1 METMFA
7 KIEKW
12 HGMGLWGDGQV
23 RSAAEKGVLTPQ
35 QAQAILGG
43 AGKRETAGAAG
54 GNGAA

>member
-1 METMFA
+1 METMFE

-12 HGMGLWGDGQV
+12 YGMGLWGEGQV

-43 AGKRETAGAAG
+43 AGAKEA
-54 GNGAA
+54 